1 MKALFIGGTGTI
13 SSAISSLAIEK
24 GVELTLLTRSGNGP
38 EGAERLICDVN
49 DEDRAFSVLKG
60 RSFDVVVDFVAFR
73 PEQVERDIRL
83 FQERTGQYIFIS
95 SASTYQKPLAHP
107 VITES
112 TPLYNPYWQYAR
124 DKIACE
130 TLLMA
135 AYRSTAFP
143 VTIVRPSHTYGDCSV
158 PVAIHGA
165 QGNWQVLARMLEG
178 KPVIVHGDGLSLW
191 TFTHNTDFARGFY
204 GLMGNPHA
212 IGEAVHI
219 TSDETLTWNA
229 AFAAIGR
236 ALGVEPILQ
245 HISSDLLSALR
256 PELLG
261 TLLGDKANSVI
272 FDNSKIKRLVP
283 GFFATM
289 RFDEGVRRTVEYV
302 RSHPE
307 CQKADPEFDAWCD
320 RVIKAYSSCVRS
332 F

>member
-165 QGNWQVLARMLEG
+165 QGSWQVLARMLEG

-191 TFTHNTDFARGFY
+191 TFTHNTDFARGT
-204 GLMGNPHA
+204 LM
-212 IGEAVHI
+212 
-219 TSDETLTWNA
+219 
-229 AFAAIGR
+229 R
-236 ALGVEPILQ
+236 LGKRSISPAMRRSHGMQHLQ
-245 HISSDLLSALR
+245 RSGVRSALSLFCSISR
-256 PELLG
+256 PTCCL
-261 TLLGDKANSVI
+261 
-272 FDNSKIKRLVP
+272 
-283 GFFATM
+283 
-289 RFDEGVRRTVEYV
+289 
-302 RSHPE
+302 RS
-307 CQKADPEFDAWCD
+307 
-320 RVIKAYSSCVRS
+320 VRS

>member
-165 QGNWQVLARMLEG
+165 QGSWQVLARMLEG

-204 GLMGNPHA
+204 GLMG
-212 IGEAVHI
+212 
-219 TSDETLTWNA
+219 
-229 AFAAIGR
+229 
-236 ALGVEPILQ
+236 
-245 HISSDLLSALR
+245 DLLSALR

-283 GFFATM
+283 GFFATV

>member
-1 MKALFIGGTGTI
+1 
-13 SSAISSLAIEK
+13 
-24 GVELTLLTRSGNGP
+24 
-38 EGAERLICDVN
+38 
-49 DEDRAFSVLKG
+49 
-60 RSFDVVVDFVAFR
+60 
-73 PEQVERDIRL
+73 
-83 FQERTGQYIFIS
+83 
-95 SASTYQKPLAHP
+95 
-107 VITES
+107 
-112 TPLYNPYWQYAR
+112 
-124 DKIACE
+124 
-130 TLLMA
+130 MA

-165 QGNWQVLARMLEG
+165 QGSWQVLARMLEG